1 MTLTII
7 AIVFFH
13 KYSEHMWN
21 SQTNKQAFKSMV
33 ISTCSV
39 RYWLF
44 VMMTIDRLFF
54 MMTIDRLFVMMT
66 IYWLFV
72 MMTIEWLFVMMTI
85 DWLFVIMTID
95 WLFVILFFI
104 YIIFSV
110 RLLSVLRGHSV
121 VQSPPQR
128 PMTFDIEGFSIP
140 DFIHYLYFPILILEK
155 ETVFPF

>member
-72 MMTIEWLFVMMTI
+72 MMTIYWLFVMMTI

-104 YIIFSV
+104 YIFLAFDFCRFCVVIRLFNPRHNGQWPPTSKDFLSQILSITYIF
-110 RLLSVLRGHSV
+110 LS
-121 VQSPPQR
+121 
-128 PMTFDIEGFSIP
+128 
-140 DFIHYLYFPILILEK
+140 
-155 ETVFPF
+155 